1 VEYWVLSEP
10 ITPTLH
16 YSNTPSVFMQIIE
29 PISDMRHWSEAERRQ
44 GRRVVLVPT
53 MGFLHEGHLSLVRE
67 AKKRGDRVVVS
78 IFVNPTQF
86 GPSEDFAGY
95 PGDFER
101 DRALLEKELVDVV
114 FHPTIDEMYPEGA
127 QTYVE
132 VEPLSVR
139 LCGVTRSGH
148 FRGVATVVAKLL
160 NIVLPHAAIFGEKDY
175 QQLQLIRRMV
185 CDLNMDVEIIGHPI
199 VREPDGLAMSSRN
212 AYLTPAERQA
222 AVCLSRSL
230 CKAERLVKR
239 GETSANAIVRLV
251 RSELE
256 KEPLA
261 SMEYVELCDAET
273 LEEVSSIEGAAVL
286 ALAVQFGKA
295 RLIDN
300 RVLTH

>member
-1 VEYWVLSEP
+1 ML
-10 ITPTLH
+10 
-16 YSNTPSVFMQIIE
+16 IIE
-29 PISDMRHWSEAERRQ
+29 HISAMRTWSDAERRQ
-44 GRRVVLVPT
+44 GRSDVLVPT
-53 MGFLHEGHLSLVRE
+53 MGFLHEGHLSLVRG

-78 IFVNPTQF
+78 LFVNPTQF
-86 GPSEDFAGY
+86 GPSEDFAAY
-95 PGDFER
+95 PRDFER

-114 FHPTIDEMYPEGA
+114 FHPTVDDMYPEGSH
-127 QTYVE
+127 TYVQ
-132 VEPLSVR
+132 VEPLSR
-139 LCGVTRSGH
+139 LLCGATRSGH

-160 NIVLPHAAIFGEKDY
+160 NIVRPHAAIFGEKDY
-175 QQLQLIRRMV
+175 QQLQLIRRLV
-185 CDLNMDVEIIGHPI
+185 RDLNMDVEIIGHPI

-212 AYLTPAERQA
+212 AYLTAAQRQA

-239 GETSANAIVRLV
+239 GETSAKAIVRAA

-261 SMEYVELCDAET
+261 TIEYVELRDPET
-273 LEEVSSIEGAAVL
+273 LEEIDNIERAAVL
-286 ALAVQFGKA
+286 ALAVQIGKA